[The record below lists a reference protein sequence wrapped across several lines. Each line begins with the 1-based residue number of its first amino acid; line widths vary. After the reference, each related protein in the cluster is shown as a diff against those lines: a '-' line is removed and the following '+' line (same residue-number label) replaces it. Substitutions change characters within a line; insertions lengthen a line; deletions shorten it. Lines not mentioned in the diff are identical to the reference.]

1 MVRKQGRLNR
11 INETSTY
18 STLFYGNSKYTMSI
32 SLHSGTTLEDML
44 HEETSRTRIVL
55 IDESERLCSKEV
67 SS

>member
-1 MVRKQGRLNR
+1 MRRVLILR
-11 INETSTY
+11 Y
-18 STLFYGNSKYTMSI
+18 SFFNSKYTMSI
-32 SLHSGTTLEDML
+32 SLQSGTTLDDIL